1 VDVDGDQQGDGRLSR
16 RLLLLVVVVSVVSG
30 GGRGAEARVSA
41 GAGTVGVTET
51 ETFPIYRCPHCGTVT
66 EGWPIGPRYCAG
78 NQWGMEKPLE
88 AEKGDH
94 PSVEME
100 RLTVRVVEP

>member
-1 VDVDGDQQGDGRLSR
+1 VP
-16 RLLLLVVVVSVVSG
+16 G

-41 GAGTVGVTET
+41 GAGTVGMS
-51 ETFPIYRCPHCGTVT
+51 ETFLIYRCPDCGTVT
-66 EGWPIGPRYCAG
+66 EGWPIEPRYCAG

-94 PSVEME
+94 PSVQME
-100 RLTVRVVEP
+100 RLTVRVVDSP